1 VSTGFICAISGV
13 ILGRKRPKY
22 NKTLRAT
29 ATTPTTST
37 TVGLLSFCSNLLTYL
52 GTALLWP
59 CRRTKDNANSEA
71 PFGSAVVAART
82 SQNAQHTNFVECPKG
97 EVRRIPIPRNRVNRP
112 RSAARYPACFRSA
125 QLRMGGLPLPASW
138 RLACLG
144 APENSLSTEVSCSV
158 VVLDPR
164 PSESDFTCE
173 SGYSISAAPCS

>member
-37 TVGLLSFCSNLLTYL
+37 TVGLLSYCSNLLTYL

-82 SQNAQHTNFVECPKG
+82 SQNAQHTNFGEIPKG
-97 EVRRIPIPRNRVNRP
+97 EVRRILILDTSVNKTFVRDAP
-112 RSAARYPACFRSA
+112 GV
-125 QLRMGGLPLPASW
+125 LRWHHGGRRKGFGPVGQGLKKEEEGIVCPPTWS
-138 RLACLG
+138 
-144 APENSLSTEVSCSV
+144 
-158 VVLDPR
+158 
-164 PSESDFTCE
+164 
-173 SGYSISAAPCS
+173 